1 MPIGQKYS
9 VNEEEKREGESQEG
23 QELDEKDRERENE
36 EAKTRRNGFNRSP
49 LIHHLICMRFPF
61 EAMASRRRRV
71 KAPAQSV
78 LSPRR

>member
-36 EAKTRRNGFNRSP
+36 EAKTRRQW
-49 LIHHLICMRFPF
+49 
-61 EAMASRRRRV
+61 V
-71 KAPAQSV
+71 QSV
-78 LSPRR
+78 TFNSSSNLHAFPI

>member
-36 EAKTRRNGFNRSP
+36 EAKRDGMGS
-49 LIHHLICMRFPF
+49 IGHL
-61 EAMASRRRRV
+61 
-71 KAPAQSV
+71 
-78 LSPRR
+78 